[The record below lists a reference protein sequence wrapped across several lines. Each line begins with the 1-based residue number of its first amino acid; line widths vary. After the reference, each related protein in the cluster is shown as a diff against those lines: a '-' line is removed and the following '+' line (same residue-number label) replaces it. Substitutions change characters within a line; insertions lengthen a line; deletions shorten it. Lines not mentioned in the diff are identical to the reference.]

1 MAITDFTN
9 CGYYFR
15 SLADEAFRCV
25 VRCGLPTRPFA
36 LMTQYAQIT
45 ERKYCR
51 PHARP
56 FRLRF
61 ARVAVSSLL
70 ACYSLGPPASAAQY
84 SCRREPLH
92 RPFGMA
98 AARRG
103 LPVRLDRAPQRGAA
117 FAITRASRRART
129 SSIGSR
135 SRARGLSL
143 IFYRP
148 PPRRFCE
155 AHSSFSREC
164 WTACVPSSKLA
175 VSRAL
180 HRYPTRMSHLMHR
193 FCRGVLEQS
202 HQRTMIVRRAKTKP
216 YR

>member
-98 AARRG
+98 GARRG

-148 PPRRFCE
+148 PPVASARLIR
-155 AHSSFSREC
+155 
-164 WTACVPSSKLA
+164 PSAGNVGLPA
-175 VSRAL
+175 FRLLNWQCHAL
-180 HRYPTRMSHLMHR
+180 FIDIRPGCH
-193 FCRGVLEQS
+193 
-202 HQRTMIVRRAKTKP
+202 I
-216 YR
+216 